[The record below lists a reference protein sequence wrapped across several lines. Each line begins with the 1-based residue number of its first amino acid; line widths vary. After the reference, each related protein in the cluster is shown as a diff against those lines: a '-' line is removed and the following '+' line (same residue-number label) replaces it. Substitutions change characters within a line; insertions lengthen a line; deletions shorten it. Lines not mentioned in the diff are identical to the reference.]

1 MAYTLLA
8 IKTEVGAS
16 FDTVAASSGRVTTFI
31 NDAVTEILAMRRW
44 SWLESLG
51 TFASVSG
58 QADYVLVGT
67 SPVVTDFDTMISVR
81 HNQAAAGT
89 TFPKLNFMK
98 QQQFDELLGAAGATP
113 GIPIFYTI
121 RGGAAQAT
129 SGAVLAG
136 GFQTLS
142 VWPVPNFV
150 GSFKVSYV
158 RQMGA
163 IELAADTDIPL
174 PPAGFRAAITDLAI
188 SIGKARTDQLIA
200 SNVAGARA
208 DAALQRLV
216 AADILNRT
224 GDPQDPVD
232 LPPNAPPVSGPG
244 ASPYGWE
251 QGE

>member
-8 IKTEVGAS
+8 IQTEVGAS
-16 FDTVAASSGRVTTFI
+16 FDTVTASSGRVTTFI
-31 NDAVTEILAMRRW
+31 NDAVIEICAMRRW

-58 QADYVLVGT
+58 QADYVLAGT
-67 SPVVTDFDTMISVR
+67 APVVTDFDTIISVR
-81 HNQAAAGT
+81 ANQAAGGT

-98 QQQFDELLGAAGATP
+98 QQEFDELVGAAGATP
-113 GIPIFYTI
+113 GIPVFYTI
-121 RGGAAQAT
+121 RGGAPQVT
-129 SGAVLAG
+129 SGAVVAG
-136 GFQTLS
+136 GSQTLS
-142 VWPVPNFV
+142 VWPVFNYI
-150 GSFKVSYV
+150 GSVKASYF
-158 RQMGA
+158 RQTGA
-163 IELAADTDIPL
+163 IEMSAAGDIPL

-216 AADILNRT
+216 AADVLNRT

-244 ASPYGWE
+244 SSPYGWE